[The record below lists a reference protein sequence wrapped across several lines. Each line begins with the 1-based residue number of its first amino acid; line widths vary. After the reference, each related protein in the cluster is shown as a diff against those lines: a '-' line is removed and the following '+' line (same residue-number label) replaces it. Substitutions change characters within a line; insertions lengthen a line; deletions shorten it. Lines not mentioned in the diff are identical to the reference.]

1 MIKIF
6 YDGACGLC
14 SREINHYRKI
24 APSGVFDW
32 VDVMSDNSALANEN
46 ISLAEALMELHGKDR
61 EGRMHVGVDAF
72 LLIWR
77 QIPRWRILARVV
89 SLAPVKAIVKVVYP
103 VFARWRFARL
113 AHCQLA
119 SRNRL

>member
-14 SREINHYRKI
+14 SREINHYRKV
-24 APSGVFDW
+24 APPGVFDW
-32 VDVMSDNSALANEN
+32 VDVMRDGLALSKEN
-46 ISLAEALMELHGKDR
+46 ISLADALMQLHAKDD

-77 QIPRWRILARVV
+77 QIPRWRLAAAIA
-89 SLAPVKAIVKVVYP
+89 SLPPISLVMRAAYP

-113 AHCQLA
+113 AHCQVA
-119 SRNRL
+119 RGSR